1 MIFDN
6 DKNMQYKAL
15 LLNNLDS
22 NGDFSAN
29 VEVEIIFFL
38 IF

>member
-1 MIFDN
+1 MT
-6 DKNMQYKAL
+6 KTCKVL

-29 VEVEIIFFL
+29 VEVEMI
-38 IF
+38 